1 MRLNFLEQAAKKA
14 KPNMDVVILTI
25 TCQRHQRLQLRLIKQ
40 VSVHHVQVVPVFQMM
55 TLYAHTIMCAL
66 VLMA

>member
-1 MRLNFLEQAAKKA
+1 MRLTFLEAEA

-66 VLMA
+66 VPMA